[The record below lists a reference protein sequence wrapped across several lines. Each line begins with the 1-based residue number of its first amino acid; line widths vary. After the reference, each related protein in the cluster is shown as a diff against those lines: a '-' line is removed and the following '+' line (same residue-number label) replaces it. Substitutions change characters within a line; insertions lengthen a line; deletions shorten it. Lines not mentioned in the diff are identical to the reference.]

1 METFVNIHLKDAE
14 LARQFSGPKGWCIG
28 CARTREECQDWKA
41 LKPFAQKALEK
52 ELKKR
57 MSRIEVERTK

>member
-1 METFVNIHLKDAE
+1 MAKRHRSPCIDVC
-14 LARQFSGPKGWCIG
+14 QFSGPKGWCIG

-41 LKPFAQKALEK
+41 MKPFVRKALEK